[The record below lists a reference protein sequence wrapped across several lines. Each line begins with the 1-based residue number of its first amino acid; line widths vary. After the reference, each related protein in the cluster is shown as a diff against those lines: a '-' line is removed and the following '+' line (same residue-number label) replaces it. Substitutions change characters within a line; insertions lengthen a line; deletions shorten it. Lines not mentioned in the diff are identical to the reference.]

1 MEQIPLALAPAP
13 APSFENYYPG
23 PNRAAVAALRAACEG
38 GGERFLFL
46 WGPAGSGKSH
56 LLRAVANPAARPP
69 AGCAEPADGCGPACY
84 VNAPHPLAEAGA
96 GWPPALLAVDD
107 CQRLDI
113 VGQLALFDHYNAM
126 RAGGGVL
133 IAAGDRP
140 PADMPVREDLRTRL
154 GSGLVLRLQALD
166 DAQKAEALTEHARSL
181 GFDLPAEVLEFV
193 MRRVGRDMGTQIR
206 VVDALDQLSL
216 ARKRPV
222 TVALAREAV
231 SYARGAPLFAPSPAP
246 QPASSPD

>member
-13 APSFENYYPG
+13 APSFDNYYPG
-23 PNRAAVAALRAACEG
+23 PNKAAVAALRAALSSLDPAGVAG

-46 WGPAGSGKSH
+46 WGPAGCGKSH
-56 LLRAVANPAARPP
+56 LLRAA
-69 AGCAEPADGCGPACY
+69 AGCAAGGPSCY
-84 VNAPHPLAEAGA
+84 VDAPHPLADAGA
-96 GWPPALLAVDD
+96 GSPALLAVDD

-113 VGQLALFDHYNAM
+113 VGQLALFDHYNAI
-126 RAGGGVL
+126 RAAGGVL
-133 IAAGDRP
+133 LTAGDRP

-154 GSGLVLRLQALD
+154 GSGLVIRLQALD

-206 VVDALDQLSL
+206 VLDALDQLSL

-222 TVALAREAV
+222 TVALAREALG
-231 SYARGAPLFAPSPAP
+231 YAQGAALFPHAP
-246 QPASSPD
+246 D